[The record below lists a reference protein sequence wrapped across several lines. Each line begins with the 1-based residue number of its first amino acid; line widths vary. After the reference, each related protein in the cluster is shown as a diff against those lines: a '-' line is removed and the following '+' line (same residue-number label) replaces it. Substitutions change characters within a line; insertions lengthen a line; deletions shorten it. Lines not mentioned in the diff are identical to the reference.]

1 MKLVVRKAAFI
12 IVGILVL
19 VGCGESV
26 EMTRETVNDMP
37 SGFLCEALGPNWITT
52 VEERIV
58 IHSELERRNVECIDS
73 SRIVVEQ
80 R

>member
-12 IVGILVL
+12 LVGILVL

-37 SGFLCEALGPNWITT
+37 SGFLCEVLGPNWITT
-52 VEERIV
+52 VQERIV

>member
-1 MKLVVRKAAFI
+1 MNLVIRKAAFI
-12 IVGILVL
+12 GVGIMVL
-19 VGCGESV
+19 AGCESV
-26 EMTRETVNDMP
+26 EMTRETVDDMP